1 MAHQGRTQMSKWIVR
16 TVALLAASMMVLGA
30 CGGGRSGSGDSSSPT
45 TQKAGTDSSLP
56 QFGDLAS
63 PCGPGSPSGTPDK
76 AVDATSVTIGYGD
89 DAGYTGSPGIGHE
102 ASDAVKAM
110 IDWCNQQGGIN
121 GRTVVGKYYDAKITE
136 TANVMAEACTQAF
149 MLVGQY
155 FALPEGA
162 EQTRIECGLPTV
174 PGVVSGGALAMAPL
188 AVASYPQPIDY
199 YNVGAAAQIA
209 QAFPD
214 AVKKAATMLP
224 IFPNITDYGQ
234 RFVRTVPSVGW
245 NFIGCDQTYAITGVS
260 DYRPYVQKLKDCG
273 AQVVFT
279 LDLQTNMKNILDA
292 AKQLDY
298 SPVWLNAAS
307 SYTSDLAATN
317 TNGNG
322 DNFYFG
328 NSFVPLDYTPP
339 GSANA
344 AYVEIVKGSG
354 GDLSYGGQVST
365 SSFLL
370 WATAAKACGNDLT
383 RDCVMSKLKATHSWN
398 AGGLS
403 TTQDPGANT
412 IDHCSQV
419 MKLEGTKFVQWQP
432 SAAGQFACDDSWA
445 TKVEPPIDTFGTL
458 KVGAD
463 RVAHNVTG

>member
-1 MAHQGRTQMSKWIVR
+1 MDRAIGCVARSVGDAALGLWRRAELERRRVVR
-16 TVALLAASMMVLGA
+16 HATK
-30 CGGGRSGSGDSSSPT
+30 T
-45 TQKAGTDSSLP
+45 GTDSDVP

-63 PCGPGSPSGTPDK
+63 PCGPGSPSGTPDQ
-76 AVDATSVTIGYGD
+76 AVDASTVTIGYGD

-136 TANVMAEACTQAF
+136 TANVMAEACTQTF

-162 EQTRIECGLPTV
+162 EQTRIECELPTV

-214 AVKKAATMLP
+214 GVKKAATMLP

-245 NFIGCDQTYAITGVS
+245 NFIGCDQTYPITGVS

-273 AQVVFT
+273 AEVVFT

-298 SPVWLNAAS
+298 SPVWLNAR
-307 SYTSDLAATN
+307 LRR
-317 TNGNG
+317 
-322 DNFYFG
+322 
-328 NSFVPLDYTPP
+328 TPP
-339 GSANA
+339 TWPPRTPTATA
-344 AYVEIVKGSG
+344 TT
-354 GDLSYGGQVST
+354 ST
-365 SSFLL
+365 S
-370 WATAAKACGNDLT
+370 ATRSCP
-383 RDCVMSKLKATHSWN
+383 
-398 AGGLS
+398 S
-403 TTQDPGANT
+403 TTRPR
-412 IDHCSQV
+412 
-419 MKLEGTKFVQWQP
+419 
-432 SAAGQFACDDSWA
+432 AAPTRPTS
-445 TKVEPPIDTFGTL
+445 
-458 KVGAD
+458 
-463 RVAHNVTG
+463 RS